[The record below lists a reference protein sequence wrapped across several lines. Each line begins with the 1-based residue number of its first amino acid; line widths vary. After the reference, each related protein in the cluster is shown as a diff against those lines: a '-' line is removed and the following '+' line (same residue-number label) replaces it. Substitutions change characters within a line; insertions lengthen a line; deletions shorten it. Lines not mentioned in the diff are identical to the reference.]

1 MCVDLAHR
9 PLRRN
14 CPGKRLSLLSARA
27 AGCLRLLAA
36 LLFGVFPALTWAQI
50 QSPAPVSQQQPEP
63 HIPGSIVGK
72 LVDQSGTPVPG
83 AHVKLTPHASSSSL
97 EAISGEDGQFTFS
110 AVPPGPFQLSITSDG
125 FAAQQSSGTLNSAE
139 SLILPPISLNV
150 ATNVT
155 EVHVELSTVEIAQEQ
170 MKDEEKQRVL
180 GVIPNFYISYVPNA
194 APLNT
199 KQKFNLA
206 WKSTI
211 DPVNFLI
218 TGVFAGVQQGRN
230 DFSGYGQGADGY
242 AKRFAADYADGFIGT
257 FVGGAILPSLLK
269 QDPRY
274 FYKGTGTIRGR
285 ALYAIA
291 NAVIRKSDKGKWQ
304 PDYSGIGG
312 DLIAG
317 GISNLYYPASD
328 RNGVGLT
335 FENALLGLGATAA
348 TNLIQEF
355 ILKKFTTNVPQAPA
369 NTLSTP

>member
-1 MCVDLAHR
+1 MCVELAHR

-63 HIPGSIVGK
+63 HLPGSIVGK

-83 AHVKLTPHASSSSL
+83 AHVKLTPHGSSSSL

-125 FAAQQSSGTLNSAE
+125 FATQESVGTLHSAE
-139 SLILPPISLNV
+139 SLTIPPIALNV

>member
-1 MCVDLAHR
+1 
-9 PLRRN
+9 
-14 CPGKRLSLLSARA
+14 
-27 AGCLRLLAA
+27 
-36 LLFGVFPALTWAQI
+36 
-50 QSPAPVSQQQPEP
+50 
-63 HIPGSIVGK
+63 
-72 LVDQSGTPVPG
+72 
-83 AHVKLTPHASSSSL
+83 
-97 EAISGEDGQFTFS
+97 
-110 AVPPGPFQLSITSDG
+110 
-125 FAAQQSSGTLNSAE
+125 
-139 SLILPPISLNV
+139 
-150 ATNVT
+150 
-155 EVHVELSTVEIAQEQ
+155 

-317 GISNLYYPASD
+317 GISDLYYPASD

>member
-1 MCVDLAHR
+1 VCVELPYR
-9 PLRRN
+9 PLRPYSSGQRI
-14 CPGKRLSLLSARA
+14 SLLSLGT
-27 AGCLRLLAA
+27 AGRLVLLAT
-36 LLFGVFPALTWAQI
+36 LFGIFPALIRAQI
-50 QSPAPVSQQQPEP
+50 QSPAPVSPQQPEP
-63 HIPGSIVGK
+63 TVPGSVVGK
-72 LVDQSGTPVPG
+72 LVDPSGTPVPG
-83 AHVKLTPHASSSSL
+83 AHVKLTPHASPTSQESV
-97 EAISGEDGQFTFS
+97 SGEDGQYSFS
-110 AVPPGPFQLSITSDG
+110 NVPPGPFQLSITSEG
-125 FAAQQSSGTLNSAE
+125 FAAQQSSGTLHSAE
-139 SLILPPISLNV
+139 SLILPPLSMNL

-155 EVHVELSTVEIAQEQ
+155 EVHVELSTVELAQEQ

-211 DPVNFLI
+211 DPVNFIL
-218 TGVFAGVQQGRN
+218 TGAFAGVQQARN

-242 AKRFAADYADGFIGT
+242 AKRYAADYADGVIGT
-257 FVGGAILPSLLK
+257 YIGSAILPSLLK

-274 FYKGTGTIRGR
+274 FYKGTGTIRER

-291 NAVIRKSDKGKWQ
+291 NAVIRKSDKGRWQ

-317 GISNLYYPASD
+317 AISNLYYPASD
-328 RNGVGLT
+328 RNGAGLT
-335 FENALLGLGATAA
+335 IENALLGLGATAA

-355 ILKKFTTNVPQAPA
+355 ILKKFTTNVPQPPA
-369 NTLSTP
+369 NSLSTP